1 MARRSRDTTRFMKP
15 AERKKLD
22 ALEKRI
28 HAMLDRGESLAWDV
42 GKAFDE
48 IARGG
53 MHLDAG
59 YPTLEA
65 YADDR
70 FEEGYRTLKRDRRVA
85 LAFAK
90 RTVVKYGTTKLDLAL
105 TYMSATPEHER
116 AAEVDRLEVAVPV
129 GTKLASVPFGKAS
142 VSQLEKAIKH
152 ATALPTAHD
161 DAKQARAKRRA
172 HALQRAVAAPKGTHS
187 HAPLVRAH
195 VAEDGQ
201 LRFDVVGIDEADLA
215 RVARALL
222 AQARSKK

>member
-1 MARRSRDTTRFMKP
+1 MKP

-22 ALEKRI
+22 ALETRI
-28 HAMLDRGESLAWDV
+28 HAMLDRGEALAWDV
-42 GKAFDE
+42 GKAFDA

-85 LAFAK
+85 LAFAR

-105 TYMSATPEHER
+105 TYMAATPEHER
-116 AAEVDRLEVAVPV
+116 AAEIDRLAIRLPV
-129 GTKLASVPFGKAS
+129 GKKLASVPFGKAS

-152 ATALPTAHD
+152 RAALPTAHD
-161 DAKQARAKRRA
+161 DAKEARAKRRA
-172 HALQRAVAAPKGTHS
+172 HALQRAVAAPRGKHE

-195 VAEDGQ
+195 VTDDGH
-201 LRFDVVGIDEADLA
+201 LRFDVVGIDESDLG

-222 AQARSKK
+222 AQARATEARSRTSPRS